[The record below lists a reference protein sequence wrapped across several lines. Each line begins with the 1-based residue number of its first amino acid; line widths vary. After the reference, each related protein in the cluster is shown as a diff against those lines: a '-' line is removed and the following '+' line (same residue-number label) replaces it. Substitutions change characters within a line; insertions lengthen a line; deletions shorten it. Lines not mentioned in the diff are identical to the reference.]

1 MQPLSSTSTHII
13 RNSTSGRSASRSSTG
28 RNFPHS
34 TDREK
39 SPVRRK
45 SNGRHL
51 TNSLACGIELPV
63 QVVDDTREGTHS
75 RASGGQH
82 AACHA
87 PGRRLQRLA
96 AIMKL
101 QPRPRENIRA
111 TSICISGV
119 EDFTS
124 GSTDHHLALLATY
137 RPRRGKRLVPR
148 QQLGGYN
155 SLIVLLAV
163 IHPLVWAAVPIS
175 VSSYR
180 SCEIVCE
187 CSIRFYVG
195 EPDRLGPLIS
205 IFGDE
210 LAECGG
216 NYPNSMGAQRETMS
230 PLLCKLVNYVE
241 EGACLSS
248 CASRSRFC

>member
-1 MQPLSSTSTHII
+1 MTRLRGTSAIRLLSQATSPPSCPKTVMQPLSSTSTHII

-45 SNGRHL
+45 SNGRHH

-124 GSTDHHLALLATY
+124 GSTTIS
-137 RPRRGKRLVPR
+137 RCW
-148 QQLGGYN
+148 Q
-155 SLIVLLAV
+155 LIVLVEAKGSS
-163 IHPLVWAAVPIS
+163 H
-175 VSSYR
+175 VS
-180 SCEIVCE
+180 
-187 CSIRFYVG
+187 
-195 EPDRLGPLIS
+195 
-205 IFGDE
+205 
-210 LAECGG
+210 
-216 NYPNSMGAQRETMS
+216 NSAGTTA
-230 PLLCKLVNYVE
+230 
-241 EGACLSS
+241 
-248 CASRSRFC
+248 